1 MDARSGP
8 RTDRWDARA
17 WALALA
23 ACLLALLAAGCRERG
38 APATATPERTPPA
51 DLPAVRRFEV
61 TPGRTIAY
69 WGNADLAAARGRSR
83 AVIVVHGDARNA
95 DEYFA
100 FARTAADLA
109 RSDALIIAPRFVTED
124 DEGRAPS
131 DLIWTDA
138 TWKDGATP
146 VLRDAVSSFGVM
158 DRLLAALAEE
168 TSLRDIV
175 IVGHSAGGQFVQR
188 YAAAARLPDGPHV
201 RFVVA
206 NPSSYVYL
214 DDRRPDAGRF
224 DEPSRSTERG
234 CSRYDRYKYG
244 LERLP
249 EPLDAI
255 GADTLRTQYRA
266 RDVTILLGALD
277 RSDEDNL
284 DRGCEARLQGAQRY
298 ERGVLFYQYVQAL
311 FPPVGDHRL
320 RIVPGVGHDAA
331 AMLRS
336 EAALDAVF
344 DASAR

>member
-1 MDARSGP
+1 MKAWSSPG
-8 RTDRWDARA
+8 TRWDARA
-17 WALALA
+17 WALTLA
-23 ACLLALLAAGCRERG
+23 ACLLALLAVGCRERG
-38 APATATPERTPPA
+38 SPATPTPERTPPA

-61 TPGRTIAY
+61 APGRTIAY
-69 WGNADLAAARGRSR
+69 WGNADLDAASGRSR
-83 AVIVVHGDARNA
+83 AVVVVHGDARNA

-100 FARTAADLA
+100 FARAAADLA
-109 RSDALIIAPRFVTED
+109 GSDALILAPRFVTED
-124 DEGRAPS
+124 DDGRAAT
-131 DLIWTDA
+131 DLTWTDD

-146 VLRDAVSSFGVM
+146 VLRDAVSSFEVM
-158 DRLLAALAEE
+158 DRLLATLARPEAAP
-168 TSLRDIV
+168 RDIV

-188 YAAAARLPDGPHV
+188 YAAAARLPAGPHV

-214 DDRRPDAGRF
+214 DDRRPDDGRF
-224 DEPSRSTERG
+224 DEPSRSAERG

-244 LERLP
+244 LARLP

-336 EAALDAVF
+336 EAALEAVF
-344 DASAR
+344 DVASR